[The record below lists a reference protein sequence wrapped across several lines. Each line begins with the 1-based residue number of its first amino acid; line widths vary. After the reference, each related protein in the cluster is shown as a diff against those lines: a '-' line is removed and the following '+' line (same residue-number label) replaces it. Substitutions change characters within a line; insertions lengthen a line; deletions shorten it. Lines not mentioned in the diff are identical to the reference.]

1 MLLIQS
7 AGSNQPRHTNLQEI
21 RLDLF
26 REHAPDLDET
36 STCYTKNGLVVS
48 NMTFIFN
55 DTWDVIPTPWTSS
68 YFSRWAHCTT
78 NQMGIST
85 SCFGCEIWTFRGQKN
100 TREQSCRMLLMP
112 LPAAFNRFFSLNHRI
127 G

>member
-21 RLDLF
+21 RLDVF

-36 STCYTKNGLVVS
+36 STCYTNNWLVVS

-55 DTWDVIPTPWTSS
+55 DTWDVI
-68 YFSRWAHCTT
+68 
-78 NQMGIST
+78 
-85 SCFGCEIWTFRGQKN
+85 
-100 TREQSCRMLLMP
+100 
-112 LPAAFNRFFSLNHRI
+112 LPIDFHIFQD